1 MTTTNDL
8 AVTLDIQGMTC
19 ASCVRRVERAL
30 GKVEGVE
37 TASVNFA
44 SETARV
50 TLGRDVPTE
59 SLISAVEKAGYAAK
73 ESAGDRDEE
82 RAAHAKRTLITLI
95 AGAVLAIPTI
105 VIAMAMDI
113 AGMHIN
119 DDPRLTGYILLALA
133 TPVQFGLGWRY
144 YRGAF
149 ASLRHLNPNMD
160 VLVALG
166 TSVAWA
172 FSAWVV
178 HADRHENMYFDVS
191 AAVLVFIT
199 MGKYFE
205 ETSKAQ
211 ASSAIRSLLKL
222 GSKSATVVRD
232 GNEIEV
238 PVESLASGD
247 MVVVRPGQRVPVD
260 GLIREGRAAIDESML
275 TGESIPVERRSGD
288 HVIGGTINQDGLIR
302 VEVTATG
309 ADTTLARMARLVEEA
324 QGSKAPIQKLVD

>member
-1 MTTTNDL
+1 MNTTNES
-8 AVTLDIQGMTC
+8 AVTLDIEGMTC

-30 GKVEGVE
+30 GKVDGVE

-50 TLGRDVPTE
+50 TLGRDIPTE
-59 SLISAVEKAGYAAK
+59 QLIAAVEKAGYAAK
-73 ESAGDRDEE
+73 ESAGDRDEA
-82 RAAHAKRTLITLI
+82 RAAHAKRTLVALI
-95 AGAVLAIPTI
+95 AGAVLAVPTI

-119 DDPRLTGYILLALA
+119 DDPQLTGYILLALA

-166 TSVAWA
+166 TTVAWA

-178 HADRHENMYFDVS
+178 LADRHENMYFDVS
-191 AAVLVFIT
+191 VAVLVFIT

-222 GSKSATVVRD
+222 GAKSATVVRD
-232 GNEIEV
+232 GGEVEV
-238 PVESLASGD
+238 PVEELVPGD
-247 MVVVRPGQRVPVD
+247 IVVVRPGQRVPVD
-260 GLIREGRAAIDESML
+260 E
-275 TGESIPVERRSGD
+275 
-288 HVIGGTINQDGLIR
+288 
-302 VEVTATG
+302 
-309 ADTTLARMARLVEEA
+309 
-324 QGSKAPIQKLVD
+324 